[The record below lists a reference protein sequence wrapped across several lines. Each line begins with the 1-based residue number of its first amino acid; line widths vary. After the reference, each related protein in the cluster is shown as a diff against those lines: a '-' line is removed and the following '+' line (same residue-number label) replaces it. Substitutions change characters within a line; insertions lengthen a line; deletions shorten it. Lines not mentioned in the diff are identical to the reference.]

1 MSRVKVYITPFL
13 ADGTYGTEIDITKYV
28 ESMGSIGIDTDS
40 SEYQIGVFRN
50 SSVKLALNNRE
61 GMFSDISI
69 YQSIFRYKRADS
81 KVRITYLEDDD
92 LPYCGTAICG
102 LARLC
107 DEITVYRGLLNDES
121 LTEEAGREVVEFIV
135 LGYESLFARV
145 TVPFS
150 SIAAGD
156 TVSEILLAILDQT
169 EITDLLTVDI
179 ANIDP
184 SLDSITDSVADMETK
199 TGKDIID
206 KLLLLSNSVLYIL
219 GTTVYV
225 KPRTAGV
232 SVAYTFFGQSATDGA
247 ENIVNVRNITNGKN
261 RIFNYF
267 AWRDSSSVFQSS
279 PSVGLHGI
287 RKKEIDS
294 PFFTNGAK
302 QLAILEELVTEFR
315 FPKQELELSTP
326 INFEVV
332 ALNLL
337 DRIAIDYPTVYVPG
351 EFDLPVCGIAICGD
365 PVSATLPRA
374 LWSLQIPN
382 SRRYKIIKKTLDF
395 KSMVASFK
403 MREI

>member
-13 ADGTYGTEIDITKYV
+13 SDGTYGEEIDISKYV

-92 LPYCGTAICG
+92 LPYCGSAICG

-150 SIAAGD
+150 SISAGD
-156 TVSEILLAILDQT
+156 TVSEILYAILNQT

-184 SLDSITDSVADMETK
+184 SLDSVTDSVADMETK

-225 KPRTAGV
+225 KPRTAGA

-247 ENIVNVRNITNGKN
+247 ENIVNVKNITNGKN

-279 PSVGLHGI
+279 PSVSLHGV

-302 QLAILEELVTEFR
+302 QLDILEELVTEFR

-351 EFDLPVCGIAICGD
+351 EFDLPVCGIAVCGD

-395 KSMVASFK
+395 KSMVATFK